1 MTSYHISI
9 SAYNVSN
16 IGWNEARFF
25 QALGQELTAMGHN
38 VSFFFAGE
46 KPDLVGGDEA
56 VLRIVG
62 PHLEEPVEGAINLL
76 WIVSPPA
83 IAPLGQLA
91 RFDHVFCC
99 SLSLATYFS
108 KSSIEATYLP
118 KAVDTEHFKPLMD
131 INIRKQFKVVFIG
144 DNAPQAELDVIFAA
158 AKGNVGLK
166 VWGGGWMGE
175 LPSDVFEGEHLD
187 YDELV
192 NVYAS
197 ARIVLNP
204 QTNNMKKL
212 GMIASPA
219 LAALSCGAE
228 VITEPVAGFRYD
240 SSEPL
245 FEVGSPDGAL
255 ELIASRL
262 AMKPPTEGARF
273 ERHEL
278 IKSGYGFSR
287 CAHTIDEIYQK
298 KRANRARANKRSRP
312 NGPVPAERELRHFE
326 LQDFRPQAFTS
337 SKSWQNDIE
346 QLIDACDDS
355 RVSVS
360 LTLTP
365 PEAGFS
371 AGQRVVLMETA
382 FAILRLARI
391 LSLKDRFE
399 NISFSTQQA
408 TVDGEINALMP
419 DLRTMQFLLTDP
431 QQKKECE
438 LSKEIAA
445 RAQLAVDLISDG
457 ESPFAFRDYISD
469 FSTLF
474 QRAILQIPLYAHN
487 PPNFYRDRLKHHI
500 RLWPRKKT
508 VSFRK
513 PLGVFIHL
521 YYADQAPIFAKECAR
536 IDAEKCIY
544 ISTNTNS
551 KREKILQSFPG
562 ADVRVLANV
571 GRDIYPKYFGFS
583 DAWKEHSVVL
593 HLHSKKSPHFDRL
606 DTWSDHLLDNLLPSA
621 GEINRILSFFRSIPE
636 LGIVSPL
643 PFQPILP
650 AAHWGANYDIARELA
665 ARMRLKKSLPGN
677 DELQFPVGSMFWARS
692 EITSA
697 ISRLDL
703 KPGHF
708 PIESGQTDGTV
719 AHAIERLVGVVCQ
732 QQGYHQISVA
742 SSCSTDYRAFG
753 LDFKTN
759 DELRKLLS
767 GGYRQSSS
775 GEGQDG

>member
-1 MTSYHISI
+1 MTNYHISI

-16 IGWNEARFF
+16 IGWSEARFL

-99 SLSLATYFS
+99 SAFLVAYYSKFS
-108 KSSIEATYLP
+108 IRTSYLP
-118 KAVDTEHFKPLMD
+118 KAVDTEHFKPLTD
-131 INIRKQFKVVFIG
+131 ADRKKQLPVVFVG
-144 DNAPQAELDVIFAA
+144 DNAPQGDLGVVFAA

-166 VWGGGWMGE
+166 VWGGGWKGA

-187 YDELV
+187 FDELV

-204 QTNNMKKL
+204 QTTNMKKL

-228 VITEPVAGFRYD
+228 VITEPVAGFPYD
-240 SSEPL
+240 SSESL

-262 AMKPPTEGARF
+262 AMKPPTEDERS
-273 ERHEL
+273 ERHKL
-278 IKSGYGFSR
+278 IQSRYGFAR
-287 CAHTIDEIYQK
+287 CAYTIDEIYQK
-298 KRANRARANKRSRP
+298 KRANRDRAKELSRP
-312 NGPVPAERELRHFE
+312 NGSLPAEREMRHFE
-326 LQDFRPQAFTS
+326 LQDFRPQAFTP
-337 SKSWQNDIE
+337 SKSWQSDIE
-346 QLIDACDDS
+346 QLKVACDDS

-365 PEAGFS
+365 PEAGFP
-371 AGQRVVLMETA
+371 AGQRVVLIETA
-382 FAILRLARI
+382 FALLRLAKI
-391 LSLKDRFE
+391 LSLKNRFE
-399 NISFSTQQA
+399 KISFSTQQMIL
-408 TVDGEINALMP
+408 DGEINALMP
-419 DLRTMQFLLTDP
+419 DLRTMQNLLTDP
-431 QQKKECE
+431 QQVNECE
-438 LSKEIAA
+438 QSKEIAA
-445 RAQLAVDLISDG
+445 RAQLAVDLITDRK
-457 ESPFAFRDYISD
+457 SPFAFRDHISD
-469 FSTLF
+469 FSTMF
-474 QRAILQIPLYAHN
+474 QRAIRQIPLYAHN
-487 PPNFYRDRLKHHI
+487 PANFDRDRLKHHV

-508 VSFRK
+508 VSLRK
-513 PLGVFIHL
+513 PLGIFIHL
-521 YYADQAPIFAKECAR
+521 YYAGQAPIFAKGCAK
-536 IDAEKCIY
+536 IDAEKRIY
-544 ISTNTNS
+544 ISTNTNK
-551 KREKILQSFPG
+551 KREQILKSFPG
-562 ADVRVLANV
+562 ADVRVMANV
-571 GRDIYPKYFGFS
+571 GRDICPKYFGFG
-583 DAWKEHSVVL
+583 DAWKEHSIVL
-593 HLHSKKSPHFDRL
+593 HLHSKKSPHFDGL
-606 DTWSDHLLDNLLPSA
+606 DAWSDHLLDNLLPSA
-621 GEINRILSFFRSIPE
+621 REINRILSFFQSIPE

-650 AAHWGANYDIARELA
+650 AAHWGANYDIAREIA
-665 ARMRLKKSLPGN
+665 ARMKLKKSLPGN

-697 ISRLDL
+697 ISCLDL

-742 SSCSTDYRAFG
+742 SSSSKDYRAFG

-767 GGYRQSSS
+767 GGDRQSLS
-775 GEGQDG
+775 GEDQDG